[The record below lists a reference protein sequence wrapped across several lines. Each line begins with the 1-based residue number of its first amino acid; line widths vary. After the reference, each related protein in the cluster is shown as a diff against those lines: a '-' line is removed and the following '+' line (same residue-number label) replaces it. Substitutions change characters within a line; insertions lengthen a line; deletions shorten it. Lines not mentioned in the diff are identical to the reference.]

1 MSSLAFL
8 VTELQSLA
16 SETRRKHP
24 DIREAAEKSL
34 AILRASPEQATAN
47 LASDGPQSDDLL
59 RPVFM
64 GCATKNAKVVAIS
77 LGSLQRLIA
86 LKAVPQSAVEL
97 IINTMSDAMSQGV
110 DIQLRI
116 LQTLLSLVTNF
127 PAVHGNLLG
136 EALLLCFKLQ
146 ESKIAVVSSTAA
158 ATLRQLVMFVF
169 DKMVDEDRRDD
180 SDPSQWHEMKLPN
193 GATKTLGPSA
203 RDAFSV
209 FEDLCL
215 LANSEKP
222 NFLKLEFLHKTFA
235 LELIESV
242 LTNYHDLFRKHAEL
256 VLLLQLHLCPLLLK
270 ALSDRPLFPLTLRCT
285 RVVFLLLK
293 QFALELETEAE
304 IFLTLLIKIIGE
316 DHSEQSEQVPRPQ
329 WMRVLAM
336 EIMRGLCSDAEL
348 MRNVWARYD
357 AHHSGSNVFT
367 ALITTLKRLVTEKPA
382 LLGVSTQMFGVGV
395 QPDTGSGASNSGY
408 GLDVAGMAGI
418 VATAASATVSGV
430 VGMMGSS
437 GGLSLQGSAMKLQ
450 CIDQLDKADAPPIP
464 ESYIYLLAVQ
474 CIVSLCEGFAAF
486 TGPLYST
493 IVIQRPRAAG
503 EAVIRAPPAL
513 DLASLPESDPS
524 TAQLRIVCAI
534 IESGWPAL
542 LAALSFII
550 ATNLSDDLFVEVL
563 ASYQAMTNVAG
574 MLGLTTPRDA
584 FFTSLSKFAVP
595 TRVVSSLDHSYG
607 AEAQTPR
614 TAASLSENLGFSTGP
629 AQPPGLSERN
639 LACLKVLV
647 ASALFLAGSLGESWF
662 GILEALQNADYV
674 LTSKGAAVPAKRAPF
689 GGSGS
694 AHGSRAVSGSG
705 GTRHALLLDLDAEA
719 LQTAIQRLFDAS
731 KNLEDDAFRYFINA
745 LCRLSAEM
753 VGMQTDGE
761 TQIVDATE
769 SSNSLEEP
777 PTPSALSPRLEPAH
791 RRRVS
796 GIHLP
801 RTLRSGDFGINKLG
815 GVAHLNIYRL
825 IYRSPDVAWDTTTNH
840 LLSIICLPYAPQ
852 AIRVQ
857 AARVLDEILVIVPRN
872 LTTTGDLQAEV
883 QKRVLDVLAQQVVPD
898 YSVVGGSTT
907 TSVELRRMGLE
918 TLHQILEASG
928 HTLVVGWETIFEML
942 ASVCKPPPPA
952 RSASLDSISVLSSP
966 PSPALRSK
974 PMPLGLGNPSEK
986 SYTALVKI
994 AFQSLTLVC
1003 DSVSSLSPAHL
1014 RLCISTLGQFG
1025 RQADTNIALTAAA
1038 SLLWSVSD
1046 AIQSKRK
1053 NAEEEPEYNS
1063 LWMFLLL
1070 EVLGLCTDTR
1080 PEVRD
1085 GAIQTLFRTMQ
1096 LYGATLSQDTWDQCI
1111 WKVTFPLLDSLTKE
1125 IRHFALTSPT
1135 ETSMTSTTILPEQ
1148 AWDESKTLALQSI
1161 GSIFHDFLS
1170 SKIIHLDSFVKAWDV
1185 FVNHIQDTVLL
1196 DNRSISPPALRCLE
1210 KAVKASSSASAEV
1223 QAKVTEIWERVWT
1236 MADSVGNAILRRGN
1250 AVHAHA
1256 AADSPHKPF
1265 TQESLVA
1272 FLDVLRC
1279 TRSTSRTLDGAEWPL
1294 ERLTRLMAI
1303 LKGILTYPSSPDYRP
1318 DIDQLPP
1325 VQAIVVETIVDIDL
1339 SAPGCPSLIMRD
1351 LSEFATLP
1359 FLAAFDVPQNPKTQT
1374 PQKRITYIAL
1384 AKKAMPMLVDLFL
1397 RFKDREEIYM
1407 DGTIEAVLS
1416 AYSIPVKLKYDCPPA
1431 SKFGHDLPLW
1441 KTATSNFLRIVKECV
1456 LPMQTLGTVIPDE
1469 HIEGIWRQVLDVFKG
1484 GILADCSATES
1495 FPLEKQEAEEN
1506 FDLALIGALEIDV
1519 VPHLGDKR
1527 VPDSLVGQLAKVL
1540 QQGSRLYEVEV
1551 GSNPHSPISSSG
1563 SRDFEKIEMDGHYDN
1578 GSTQSGALV
1587 PRERF
1592 SYWCFDL
1599 LFLIC
1604 SNITKDQEPS
1614 RRRLAALSLPSLL
1627 NRCRMVMMGYVADE
1641 ALRGNLP
1648 FPRAREDELLY
1659 VLRKLLELRLWPG
1672 SLWAALSEQPSAFAV
1687 EQPAIDASLS
1697 PSLLIADAVKRS
1709 SVAHLFHFYPVLC
1722 EIASIPRKTPSSW
1735 VLTRAADKSSS
1746 EGVEAT
1752 ELDARV
1758 LARECLKEVGRE
1770 MGVRH

>member
-34 AILRASPEQATAN
+34 AILRASPEQATAH

-127 PAVHGNLLG
+127 PAVHGSLLG

-180 SDPSQWHEMKLPN
+180 SDPAQWVEMKLPN
-193 GATKTLGPSA
+193 GTTKSLGPSA

-222 NFLKLEFLHKTFA
+222 NFLRLEFLHKTFA

-242 LTNYHDLFRKHAEL
+242 LTNYHDLFRNHTEL

-293 QFALELETEAE
+293 QFSLELETEAE
-304 IFLTLLIKIIGE
+304 IFLTLLIKIVGE
-316 DHSEQSEQVPRPQ
+316 DHSEQSEQGPRPQ

-336 EIMRGLCSDAEL
+336 EIMRGLCSDAQL

-357 AHHSGSNVFT
+357 ARHTGSNVFT
-367 ALITTLKRLVTEKPA
+367 ALITALKRLVTEKPA
-382 LLGVSTQMFGVGV
+382 LLGVSAQIFGVGV
-395 QPDTGSGASNSGY
+395 LPDNATGASNSGY
-408 GLDVAGMAGI
+408 GLDVAGMAGM

-430 VGMMGSS
+430 VGMMGTS

-513 DLASLPESDPS
+513 DLASLPDQDPS
-524 TAQLRIVCAI
+524 TAQLRIVSQI

-595 TRVVSSLDHSYG
+595 TRVVSSLDHSFG
-607 AEAQTPR
+607 SELQTPR
-614 TAASLSENLGFSTGP
+614 SAASLSENLGFSTGP
-629 AQPPGLSERN
+629 AQPPGLSDRN

-674 LTSKGAAVPAKRAPF
+674 LTSKAGAAGTKRPA
-689 GGSGS
+689 
-694 AHGSRAVSGSG
+694 GSRTVSSSGATGS
-705 GTRHALLLDLDAEA
+705 RHALLSDLEPEA
-719 LQTAIQRLFDAS
+719 LQGAIQRLFDAS
-731 KNLEDDAFRYFINA
+731 KNLEDDAFRHFTNA
-745 LCRLSAEM
+745 LCKLSAEM
-753 VGMQTDGE
+753 VGMQTEEGQVVEASERVSLD
-761 TQIVDATE
+761 DPAT
-769 SSNSLEEP
+769 L
-777 PTPSALSPRLEPAH
+777 TPKIEAAH

-815 GVAHLNIYRL
+815 GVALLNIHRL
-825 IYRSPDVAWDTTTNH
+825 IYRSPDVAWDIITKH
-840 LLSIICLPYAPQ
+840 LLSIVGLPYAPQ
-852 AIRVQ
+852 SIRIQ

-872 LTTTGDLQAEV
+872 ISTTGDLQAQV
-883 QKRVLDVLAQQVVPD
+883 QKRVLDVLAQQIIPD
-898 YSVVGGSTT
+898 ASAGGASSSTS

-942 ASVCKPPPPA
+942 ASVCKPLPPA
-952 RSASLDSISVLSSP
+952 PSTSLDSPSELA
-966 PSPALRSK
+966 SPASPSLRR
-974 PMPLGLGNPSEK
+974 PLPLGLGNPSEK
-986 SYTALVKI
+986 SYSALVKI

-1003 DSVSSLSPAHL
+1003 NSVSSLSPAHL
-1014 RLCISTLGQFG
+1014 RLCISTLAQFG

-1070 EVLGLCTDTR
+1070 EVLGLGTDAR

-1096 LYGATLSQDTWDQCI
+1096 LYGATLSLDTWDQCI
-1111 WKVTFPLLDSLTKE
+1111 WKVTFPLLDSLTTE
-1125 IRHFALTSPT
+1125 IRRFPTSSPLPVSDAS
-1135 ETSMTSTTILPEQ
+1135 SMTTATIPPGQ
-1148 AWDESKTLALQSI
+1148 AWDDSKTLTLQSV

-1170 SKIIHLDSFVKAWDV
+1170 SKIIHLESFVDAWNI

-1196 DNRSISPPALRCLE
+1196 DNRSISPPALRSLE
-1210 KAVKASSSASAEV
+1210 KAIKASSAASADV
-1223 QAKVTEIWERVWT
+1223 KSKVAEIWQRVWT
-1236 MADSVGNAILRRGN
+1236 MADSVGEAIMRRGN
-1250 AVHAHA
+1250 AVSPHS
-1256 AADSPHKPF
+1256 DSPHKPF

-1272 FLDVLRC
+1272 FMDVIRC
-1279 TRSTSRTLDGAEWPL
+1279 TRSTSRSLDGEEWPL

-1325 VQAIVVETIVDIDL
+1325 VQSIVLDTIVGIDL
-1339 SAPGCPSLIMRD
+1339 TAPGCPSLIMSD

-1359 FLAAFDVPQNPKTQT
+1359 FLAAFDVPANPKTQT
-1374 PQKRITYIAL
+1374 PQKRVTYIAL
-1384 AKKAMPMLVDLFL
+1384 AKKVMPMLVDLFL
-1397 RFKDREEIYM
+1397 RFKEREEIFV

-1416 AYSIPVKLKYDCPPA
+1416 AYSIPVKLKYECPPA

-1441 KTATSNFLRIVKECV
+1441 KTATSNFLKIVKECV
-1456 LPMQTLGTVIPDE
+1456 TPMQTLASVIPDE
-1469 HIEGIWRQVLDVFKG
+1469 HIEGIWRQVLDVFRG
-1484 GILADCSATES
+1484 GILADCSATET
-1495 FPLEKQEAEEN
+1495 FPLEKQEEEEN

-1519 VPHLGDKR
+1519 VPHLGDMR
-1527 VPDSLVGQLAKVL
+1527 VPDALVGQLARVL
-1540 QQGSRLYEVEV
+1540 QQGSRLYESEV
-1551 GSNPHSPISSSG
+1551 GSNPHSPVSSSG
-1563 SRDFEKIEMDGHYDN
+1563 SREFVKIEMDGQYEN
-1578 GSTQSGALV
+1578 GTTQNGTLV

-1604 SNITKDQEPS
+1604 SNTTRDQEPS

-1627 NRCRMVMMGYVADE
+1627 ARCRSVLVGYVADE

-1659 VLRKLLELRLWPG
+1659 VLRKLRELRLWSG
-1672 SLWAALSEQPSAFAV
+1672 SLWAAVSEEPSTFAV
-1687 EQPAIDASLS
+1687 EQPAVDTSLS

-1709 SVAHLFHFYPVLC
+1709 SIAHLFHFYPVLC
-1722 EIASIPRKTPSSW
+1722 EIASIPRKAPSTW
-1735 VLTRAADKSSS
+1735 VLQGVVDKVSPSQADN
-1746 EGVEAT
+1746 T
-1752 ELDARV
+1752 IELDARV
-1758 LARECLKEVGRE
+1758 LARDCLKEVGKE
-1770 MGVRH
+1770 MGVLQ